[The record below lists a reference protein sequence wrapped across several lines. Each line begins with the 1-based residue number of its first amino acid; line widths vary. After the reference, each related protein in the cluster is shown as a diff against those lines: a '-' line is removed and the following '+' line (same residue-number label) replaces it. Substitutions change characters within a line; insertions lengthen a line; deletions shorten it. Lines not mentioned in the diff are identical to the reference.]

1 MLENSIRKGTLTIG
15 EKNLMIVKT
24 IEELQGG
31 NTSKK
36 ITAED
41 IVDSIRDKWKIS
53 LPTDM
58 AQTILNIGGI
68 K

>member
-1 MLENSIRKGTLTIG
+1 
-15 EKNLMIVKT
+15 MIVKT

-31 NTSKK
+31 NVKK
-36 ITAED
+36 KVTAEEV
-41 IVDSIRDKWKIS
+41 VDAIRDKWKVY

-68 K
+68 N